1 MSALPPA
8 LSRQD
13 YALVLSALA
22 DVVLEQHLD
31 TRSIR
36 IDELSALP
44 SPELSE
50 PRLLLR
56 WWLRGLDFA
65 KRRSVR
71 RGLRELAAGA
81 QDSWLDEYELTVGG
95 GLRRHVI
102 HRAILLR
109 DEQQRPAR
117 IAHVI
122 QDVTDRHL
130 ADERQLAEREELE
143 RHVQE
148 RTRVIAAKNAELAR
162 AMRHK
167 DEFLA
172 SMSHELRTPL
182 NAVLGLTDAML
193 EGVAGPASDRHRSW
207 LGDIKSS
214 GAHLL
219 GLINDLLDLA
229 RIESGQLEIDL
240 QPTSPSDLAEATL
253 RLVHG
258 AALAKGIKLE
268 RSIPA
273 ELPALVTDARLL
285 RQILLNLLG
294 NAVKFTPRDG
304 QVHFRVRAGVAPD
317 TVEFEVADTGIGI
330 PPDRLADIFQPFVQ
344 VDAGLDR
351 QAGGTGL
358 GLALVS
364 RMADRLGGS
373 VAVESNLGIGS
384 TFVVVLPSQGSET
397 RDSGEFVLEVAELP
411 SVAAPR
417 PPRVL
422 LAEDNEANVRTFRD
436 YLTAKGMEVLVV
448 SNGLEAVEKARDLLP
463 DVVLMDVQM
472 PVMDGLQATRILRG
486 SARTKHIPVIA
497 LTALAMPGDRER
509 CFDAGADAYMS
520 KPVRLR
526 ELAAEIRRLSFN
538 AAVALGSIEHPEAA
552 AAR

>member
-1 MSALPPA
+1 MST
-8 LSRQD
+8 QD
-13 YALVLSALA
+13 YERVLSALA
-22 DVVLEQHLD
+22 DVVLDQDLD
-31 TRSIR
+31 SG
-36 IDELSALP
+36 ELLLHEASVLP
-44 SPELSE
+44 SPALED
-50 PRLLLR
+50 PRKLTR
-56 WWLRGLDFA
+56 WWMRGLNA
-65 KRRSVR
+65 ARRGSVR
-71 RGLRELAAGA
+71 SGLRKVATGE
-81 QDSWLDEYELTVGG
+81 QESWMDEYELSCAQGM
-95 GLRRHVI
+95 RRHVI

-109 DEQQRPAR
+109 SADGSPSR
-117 IAHVI
+117 ITHVI

-148 RTRVIAAKNAELAR
+148 RTRAIAAKNAELAR

-193 EGVAGPASDRHRSW
+193 EGVGGQPLDRHLSW

-229 RIESGQLEIDL
+229 RIEAGQLEIDL
-240 QPTSPSDLAEATL
+240 QPTSPSELAEATI

-268 RSIPA
+268 RNIPLD
-273 ELPALVTDARLL
+273 LPALATDARLV

-294 NAVKFTPRDG
+294 NAVKFTPREG
-304 QVHFRVRAGVAPD
+304 LVQFRVRVGATQD
-317 TVEFEVADTGIGI
+317 TIEFEVSDTGVGI

-344 VDAGLDR
+344 VDSGLDR

-364 RMADRLGGS
+364 RMAERLGGS
-373 VAVESNLGIGS
+373 VSVDSILGIGS
-384 TFVVVLPSQGSET
+384 TFVVVLPAQGSES
-397 RDSGEFVLEVAELP
+397 RDSGEFVLEVPELP

-436 YLTAKGMEVLVV
+436 YLTAKGMEVKVV
-448 SNGLEAVEKARDLLP
+448 TNGQDAVEAARELLP
-463 DVVLMDVQM
+463 DVILMDVQM
-472 PVMDGLQATRILRG
+472 PVMDGLQATRIIRG
-486 SARTKHIPVIA
+486 TSRTKNIPVIA

-509 CFDAGADAYMS
+509 CLDAGADAYMS

-526 ELAAEIRRLSFN
+526 ELAADIRRLSFSQ
-538 AAVALGSIEHPEAA
+538 AT
-552 AAR
+552 R

>member
-1 MSALPPA
+1 MQTTLTATMSTE
-8 LSRQD
+8 D
-13 YALVLSALA
+13 YARVLSALA
-22 DVVLEQHLD
+22 DAVLEQD
-31 TRSIR
+31 IKSG
-36 IDELSALP
+36 ELLIHDSSLLP
-44 SPELSE
+44 SPELE
-50 PRLLLR
+50 DPRRLLR
-56 WWLRGLDFA
+56 WWTRRLEPS

-71 RGLRELAAGA
+71 LGLQEVAAGT
-81 QDSWLDEYELTVGG
+81 QESWTDEYELAAVNGG
-95 GLRRHVI
+95 RRHVV

-109 DEQQRPAR
+109 DATDRPAR
-117 IAHVI
+117 VAHVI
-122 QDVTDRHL
+122 QDVTDRQL

-148 RTRVIAAKNAELAR
+148 RTRAIAAKNAELAR

-193 EGVAGPASDRHRSW
+193 EGVGGQASERHRTW

-229 RIESGQLEIDL
+229 RIESGQLEVDV
-240 QPTSPSDLAEATL
+240 QPTSAGELAEATL

-258 AALAKGIKLE
+258 AALAKGIKIE
-268 RSIPA
+268 RDIPS
-273 ELPALVTDARLL
+273 ELPAMETDARLL

-294 NAVKFTPRDG
+294 NAVKFTPREG
-304 QVHFRVRAGVAPD
+304 KVQFSVRAGATAD
-317 TVEFEVADTGIGI
+317 TIEFEVSDTGIGI

-344 VDAGLDR
+344 VDSGLDR

-364 RMADRLGGS
+364 RMAERLGGS
-373 VAVESNLGIGS
+373 VSVDSTLGIGS
-384 TFVVVLPSQGSET
+384 TFVVVLPSQGSES
-397 RDSGEFVLEVAELP
+397 RDSGEFAFEVPELP

-422 LAEDNEANVRTFRD
+422 LAEDNDANVRTFRD
-436 YLTAKGMEVLVV
+436 YLTAKGMEVQVV
-448 SNGLEAVEKARDLLP
+448 SNGLAAVETARDILP
-463 DVVLMDVQM
+463 DVILMDVQM

-486 SARTKHIPVIA
+486 TARTKHIPVIA

-526 ELAAEIRRLSFN
+526 ELAAEIRRLSFQR
-538 AAVALGSIEHPEAA
+538 AVA
-552 AAR
+552 